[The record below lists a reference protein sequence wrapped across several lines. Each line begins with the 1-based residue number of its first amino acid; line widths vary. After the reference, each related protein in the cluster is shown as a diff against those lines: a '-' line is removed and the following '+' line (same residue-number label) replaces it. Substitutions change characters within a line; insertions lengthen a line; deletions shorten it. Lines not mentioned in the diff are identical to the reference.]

1 MYCFT
6 IIRQDSRLIP
16 GILSPRRV
24 GPPPAWT
31 SSFPERSSFLPVTR
45 VPSAAFCFSSPQR
58 QRQSNKT
65 GCQGRLSVAIVTFC
79 VRMCYGFFV
88 FFLHFAFC
96 ITLPVLFTFSIWLET
111 MAARPRWWWS
121 PDIKFY
127 TSINRGCLSACF
139 LKYNTITYNT
149 QAMLWWVSRYTSY
162 DAMLSAYIGFVGMCM
177 IHGLRCNAYHHTGIK
192 MWCISRYTRYG
203 VMVHGLRCNT
213 YHDTEITMQC
223 NSW

>member
-1 MYCFT
+1 MFLLLH
-6 IIRQDSRLIP
+6 S
-16 GILSPRRV
+16 V
-24 GPPPAWT
+24 
-31 SSFPERSSFLPVTR
+31 FLP
-45 VPSAAFCFSSPQR
+45 
-58 QRQSNKT
+58 
-65 GCQGRLSVAIVTFC
+65 LSVSDSQIKQDVKEGYRWPLLHFVC
-79 VRMCYGFFV
+79 VCVMFFV
-88 FFLHFAFC
+88 FFAFC
-96 ITLPVLFTFSIWLET
+96 ILHNSPSVVHFQRRAGDQ
-111 MAARPRWWWS
+111 AARPHWWWS

-139 LKYNTITYNT
+139 LKYNTITFNT

-162 DAMLSAYIGFVGMCM
+162 DAMLSGYIGFVGMCM

-192 MWCISRYTRYG
+192 MWCVSRYTSDG